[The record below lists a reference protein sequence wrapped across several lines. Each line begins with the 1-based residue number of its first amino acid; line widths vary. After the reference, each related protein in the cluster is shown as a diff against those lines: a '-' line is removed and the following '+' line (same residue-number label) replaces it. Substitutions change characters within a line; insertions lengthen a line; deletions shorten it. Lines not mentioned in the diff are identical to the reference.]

1 MEIDLDDARGQ
12 LAGFV
17 RRRRS
22 ALVISAVALVA
33 VLAVFEVQR
42 ADDLAWR
49 NEATAQ
55 LQSDQFATY
64 YASTVAGQ
72 LEAGP
77 RTNAQLE
84 PEAVARASG
93 ASNFYSEDMFTPG
106 FSGSAVL
113 VARQALKSFGEDSIT
128 IRIDRTY
135 PEAFG
140 GSGTIETCYAM
151 NFPLGSKPFAPVTTI
166 MDASA
171 CSNEPTIPDPSA
183 TS

>member
-1 MEIDLDDARGQ
+1 MEIELVDVRGQ
-12 LAGFV
+12 LAGLV

-22 ALVISAVALVA
+22 DLVISAVALVA

-42 ADDLAWR
+42 ADDLARR

-55 LQSDQFATY
+55 LQSDQFATL

-84 PEAVARASG
+84 PDAVMHASG
-93 ASNFYSEDMFTPG
+93 ASNFYSEDVFTPG

-113 VARQALKSFGEDSIT
+113 VERQRSNVTFEDSIT

-140 GSGTIETCYAM
+140 ASGTIETCYAV
-151 NFPLGSKPFAPVTTI
+151 NVPFGPRPSAPVTNILAT
-166 MDASA
+166 
-171 CSNEPTIPDPSA
+171 CSSEPTVPDPSA

>member
-1 MEIDLDDARGQ
+1 MEIDPDDARGQ
-12 LAGFV
+12 LARLI

-22 ALVISAVALVA
+22 ALVAGAVVLVA

-42 ADDLAWR
+42 ADDLARR

-55 LQSDQFATY
+55 LQSDQFATL
-64 YASTVAGQ
+64 YASTVARQ

-84 PEAVARASG
+84 PDAVVRASG
-93 ASNFYSEDMFTPG
+93 ASNFYSEDVFTPG

-113 VARQALKSFGEDSIT
+113 VERQAIKSFAEDSIT

-140 GSGTIETCYAM
+140 ASGTIETCYIV
-151 NFPLGSKPFAPVTTI
+151 NVSLGPKPSPPVTNI
-166 MDASA
+166 MDT
-171 CSNEPTIPDPSA
+171 CSTEPITPDPSA

>member
-1 MEIDLDDARGQ
+1 MEIDLDEARGQ
-12 LAGFV
+12 LAGFF

-22 ALVISAVALVA
+22 ALVISAVALLA

-42 ADDLAWR
+42 ADDLARR
-49 NEATAQ
+49 NEVTAQ
-55 LQSDQFATY
+55 LQSDQFATL
-64 YASTVAGQ
+64 YASTVARL
-72 LEAGP
+72 LESGT

-84 PEAVARASG
+84 PDAVVRASG
-93 ASNFYSEDMFTPG
+93 ASDFYGFEVFAPG

-113 VARQALKSFGEDSIT
+113 LERQRSNSMSEDSVT

-140 GSGTIETCYAM
+140 ARGTIETCYVVI
-151 NFPLGSKPFAPVTTI
+151 FPFGPGQSAPTTTI
-166 MDASA
+166 MDT
-171 CSNEPTIPDPSA
+171 CSMEPTTPDPSA

>member
-1 MEIDLDDARGQ
+1 MGMEIDLDDARGQ
-12 LAGFV
+12 LARFV
-17 RRRRS
+17 PRRRS
-22 ALVISAVALVA
+22 ALVASVVVLVA

-55 LQSDQFATY
+55 LQSDQFATF

-84 PEAVARASG
+84 PDAVERASG
-93 ASNFYSEDMFTPG
+93 ASNFYSEDVFTPG

-113 VARQALKSFGEDSIT
+113 VERQALSWPADSIT

-140 GSGTIETCYAM
+140 ATGTIETCYAV
-151 NFPLGSKPFAPVTTI
+151 NVPLGPKPSAPVTTI
-166 MDASA
+166 MDT
-171 CSNEPTIPDPSA
+171 CSTEPMTPDPSA